1 MGKMIKLS
9 PKSRRKLI
17 AVFLVVFVL
26 FCVFAVNNSIYF
38 QKENEKPMLKYAQ
51 DGSYIEYKGRIY
63 KSFGFNSHSY
73 EFTTYKKLAKVD
85 AFISIYSLI
94 NDEEENFL
102 YTSNWQDS
110 QIYTCIDDFEEK
122 YPFGEY
128 KEERVTGVKLRCDIG
143 LEGYEDYFSTD
154 EKFIDFILNIKD
166 YSNGTPASHPLKASS
181 GFTTDIF
188 IYEDNLSFIR
198 M

>member
-17 AVFLVVFVL
+17 TVFLVVFVL

-94 NDEEENFL
+94 NDEEENFCMHQTGRTVK
-102 YTSNWQDS
+102 YTPVLM
-110 QIYTCIDDFEEK
+110 ILK
-122 YPFGEY
+122 
-128 KEERVTGVKLRCDIG
+128 R
-143 LEGYEDYFSTD
+143 ST
-154 EKFIDFILNIKD
+154 
-166 YSNGTPASHPLKASS
+166 
-181 GFTTDIF
+181 
-188 IYEDNLSFIR
+188 LSANTKKNE
-198 M
+198 